1 MPLANPF
8 VYAILQ
14 SERSAEPVMNRL
26 KSPLDLVRSRWVS
39 APLGFIAMSLASL
52 LAFHVGK
59 DVAQLAFGGS
69 EAEAHVAAPAPKLAP
84 KLAVAPAMAP
94 ANSPFVVKS
103 ILKIDEPI
111 KFGQYFWDETA
122 AGAGPARN
130 GPIVVTVDLEARTLS
145 VFRDG
150 HEIGAAA
157 ILKGY
162 GSKPTPTGVF
172 PISQKDADHV
182 SSIYDAPMPFMLR
195 LTGDGVSIHGSKVE
209 RGYATN
215 GCIGVPDAFAKRLF
229 GVASLGDKVII
240 TDGKRLGVGQSLIE
254 GPIIENAAPVPT
266 GPAAVASQDS

>member
-1 MPLANPF
+1 MPG
-8 VYAILQ
+8 
-14 SERSAEPVMNRL
+14 L

-52 LAFHVGK
+52 LAFNVGK
-59 DVAQLAFGGS
+59 DMAQVLFGGS
-69 EAEAHVAAPAPKLAP
+69 QAEAHVAAVPATKPLAKP
-84 KLAVAPAMAP
+84 VTLTPASATV
-94 ANSPFVVKS
+94 NSAFVVKS

-111 KFGQYFWDETA
+111 KFGQYFWDESA
-122 AGAGPARN
+122 AKTGS
-130 GPIVVTVDLEARTLS
+130 IVVTVDLEARTIS

-172 PISQKDADHV
+172 PITQKDADHV
-182 SSIYDAPMPFMLR
+182 SNIYDAPMPWMLR
-195 LTGDGVSIHGSKVE
+195 LTEDGITIHGSKVE

-215 GCIGVPDAFAKRLF
+215 GCIGVPDGFAKRLF

-240 TDGKRLGVGQSLIE
+240 TDGKRLNVGQ
-254 GPIIENAAPVPT
+254 PIIENAAPAPT
-266 GPAAVASQDS
+266 GSTVLAQQD

>member
-26 KSPLDLVRSRWVS
+26 QSPLDLLRSRWVS

-69 EAEAHVAAPAPKLAP
+69 EAEAHVAAPAPKLAA
-84 KLAVAPAMAP
+84 KLAVAPAMAPAP

-122 AGAGPARN
+122 AAT

-150 HEIGAAA
+150 HEIGATA

-162 GSKPTPTGVF
+162 GSKPTPTGMF
-172 PISQKDADHV
+172 PITQKDADHV

-195 LTGDGVSIHGSKVE
+195 LTNDGVSIHGSKVE

-229 GVASLGDKVII
+229 GVASLGDRVII

-254 GPIIENAAPVPT
+254 GPIIENAAPAPT
-266 GPAAVASQDS
+266 GPSAIASQDS

>member
-1 MPLANPF
+1 MAG
-8 VYAILQ
+8 
-14 SERSAEPVMNRL
+14 M

-39 APLGFIAMSLASL
+39 APLGMIAMALASL

-69 EAEAHVAAPAPKLAP
+69 QAEAHVASAPATKPLA
-84 KLAVAPAMAP
+84 KPAMLTQAAAP

-111 KFGQYFWDETA
+111 KFGQYFWDESA
-122 AGAGPARN
+122 AST
-130 GPIVVTVDLEARTLS
+130 GPIVVTVDLEARTIS

-162 GSKPTPTGVF
+162 GKKPTPTGVF
-172 PISQKDADHV
+172 PITEKDADHV
-182 SSIYDAPMPFMLR
+182 SNIYEAPMPYMLR
-195 LTGDGVSIHGSKVE
+195 LTNDGVSIHGSKVE

-229 GVASLGDKVII
+229 GVASLGDKVIV
-240 TDGKRLGVGQSLIE
+240 TDGKRLAVGQ
-254 GPIIENAAPVPT
+254 PIIENHAPAPT
-266 GPAAVASQDS
+266 GPAVLAQQDN

>member
-1 MPLANPF
+1 MTGLT
-8 VYAILQ
+8 
-14 SERSAEPVMNRL
+14 
-26 KSPLDLVRSRWVS
+26 SPLDILRSRWVS
-39 APLGFIAMSLASL
+39 APLGMIAMSLASL

-59 DVAQLAFGGS
+59 DVAQVLFGGS
-69 EAEAHVAAPAPKLAP
+69 VAEAHVSAPAPQAKPTLLAAAPAP
-84 KLAVAPAMAP
+84 APAPAP

-111 KFGQYFWDETA
+111 KFGQFFWDESA
-122 AGAGPARN
+122 AST
-130 GPIVVTVDLEARTLS
+130 GPIVVTVDLEARTIS

-162 GSKPTPTGVF
+162 GSKPTPTGMF

-182 SSIYDAPMPFMLR
+182 SSIYDAPMPWMLR

-215 GCIGVPDAFAKRLF
+215 GCIGVPDGFAKRLF
-229 GVASLGDKVII
+229 GVASLGDKVIV
-240 TDGKRLGVGQSLIE
+240 TDGKRLTVGQ
-254 GPIIENAAPVPT
+254 PIIENHAPAPT
-266 GPAAVASQDS
+266 GPAVLAQQDS

>member
-1 MPLANPF
+1 MSGF
-8 VYAILQ
+8 
-14 SERSAEPVMNRL
+14 
-26 KSPLDLVRSRWVS
+26 KSPLDLVRSRWIT
-39 APLGFIAMSLASL
+39 APLGFIAMSIGCL

-59 DVAQLAFGGS
+59 DLAQILFGGS
-69 EAEAHVAAPAPKLAP
+69 QAEAHVAAPVLKPIQPKLAT
-84 KLAVAPAMAP
+84 APTPPP

-111 KFGQYFWDETA
+111 KFGQFFWDESA
-122 AGAGPARN
+122 AAS
-130 GPIVVTVDLEARTLS
+130 GPIVVTVDLEARTIS

-182 SSIYDAPMPFMLR
+182 SNIYDAPMPWMLR
-195 LTGDGVSIHGSKVE
+195 LTNDGVSIHGSKVE

-215 GCIGVPDAFAKRLF
+215 GCIGVPDEFAKRLF

-240 TDGKRLGVGQSLIE
+240 TDGKRLGVGQ
-254 GPIIENAAPVPT
+254 PIIENHAPAPA
-266 GPAAVASQDS
+266 GPAVRAQQDS

>member
-8 VYAILQ
+8 VYAILHAKGARRIAM
-14 SERSAEPVMNRL
+14 SGMS
-26 KSPLDLVRSRWVS
+26 SPLDLVRSRWVT
-39 APLGFIAMSLASL
+39 APLGFIAMSLACL
-52 LAFHVGK
+52 LAFNVGK
-59 DVAQLAFGGS
+59 DVAQVLFGGS
-69 EAEAHVAAPAPKLAP
+69 QAEAHVAATPAAPPLA
-84 KLAVAPAMAP
+84 KPATLTPASAP

-111 KFGQYFWDETA
+111 KFGQYFWDESA
-122 AGAGPARN
+122 AAT
-130 GPIVVTVDLEARTLS
+130 GPIVVTVDLEARTIS

-162 GSKPTPTGVF
+162 GSKPTPTGMF

-182 SSIYDAPMPFMLR
+182 SNIYEAPMPWMLR
-195 LTGDGVSIHGSKVE
+195 LTNDGVSIHGSKVE

-215 GCIGVPDAFAKRLF
+215 GCIGVPDGFAKRLF

-240 TDGKRLGVGQSLIE
+240 TDGKRLGVGQ
-254 GPIIENAAPVPT
+254 PIIENQAPMPT
-266 GPAAVASQDS
+266 GPSVVASRDS

>member
-1 MPLANPF
+1 MSGF
-8 VYAILQ
+8 
-14 SERSAEPVMNRL
+14 

-39 APLGFIAMSLASL
+39 APLGMVAMALASL

-59 DVAQLAFGGS
+59 DLAQVLFGGS
-69 EAEAHVAAPAPKLAP
+69 QAEAHVAPPPAPLAKP
-84 KLAVAPAMAP
+84 LAVASATAP

-111 KFGQYFWDETA
+111 KFGQYFWDESA
-122 AGAGPARN
+122 AATGPV
-130 GPIVVTVDLEARTLS
+130 VVTVDLEARTIS

-172 PISQKDADHV
+172 PITQKDADHV
-182 SSIYDAPMPFMLR
+182 SSIYDAPMPWMLR
-195 LTGDGVSIHGSKVE
+195 LTNDGVSIHGSKVE

-215 GCIGVPDAFAKRLF
+215 GCIGVPDGFAKRLF
-229 GVASLGDKVII
+229 GVAGLGDKVII
-240 TDGKRLGVGQSLIE
+240 TDGKRLTVGQ
-254 GPIIENAAPVPT
+254 PIIENHAPVPT
-266 GPAAVASQDS
+266 GPSVAATSDS